1 MAHLIQVGEDCRPS
15 SLDPWAD
22 VRKETGT
29 VSLSPGVP
37 AVCTVV
43 SKHPLVCHALVQ
55 EGRNWLKP
63 RRHTE

>member
-1 MAHLIQVGEDCRPS
+1 MAHLIQVGEDCHPS

-43 SKHPLVCHALVQ
+43 SKHPLVCHALV
-55 EGRNWLKP
+55 
-63 RRHTE
+63 